1 MLRPGKGGQATLQL
15 VEYRGT
21 LAVLKDYSASGP
33 FFRKTCGAYLA
44 SREAAAYRRLAGVRG
59 VPRLLGRAGR
69 DGLLLEYFPGRN
81 CRDER
86 PSAVTPAF
94 FDELRDILTVV
105 RAAGVLHMDV
115 KRNVLIA
122 PEGHPVLVD
131 FGASWVMPRWLGPL
145 RPVLL
150 PIAAK
155 YDEREVVKL
164 KSLIAPQLL
173 TEKEHTTH
181 ATVLPMEKLVSL
193 VETILQ
199 KTASG
204 ITRILWL
211 TRKPKE

>member
-1 MLRPGKGGQATLQL
+1 L
-15 VEYRGT
+15 VEYGGK
-21 LAVLKDYSASGP
+21 LAVLKDYSGSGP

-59 VPRLLGRAGR
+59 VPRLLGCAGR

-81 CRDER
+81 CRDQQHY
-86 PSAVTPAF
+86 AVTPAF
-94 FDELRDILTVV
+94 FDELRDILTRV

-122 PEGHPVLVD
+122 QEGQPILVD
-131 FGASWVMPRWLGPL
+131 FGASWVMPRWLRSL

-150 PIAAK
+150 SIAAE

-173 TEKEHTTH
+173 TDKEHTTH
-181 ATVLPMEKLVSL
+181 ATALPMEKLVSL

-199 KTASG
+199 KTTAWIS
-204 ITRILWL
+204 RILWP